1 MAYLVERLPN
11 LQEGLSKD
19 GGEQHMVVGAWLL
32 PSTQEV
38 EAGGSEVQGHPWPC
52 SKLGASLSYMRPC
65 VAKERD
71 LLSVLG
77 NIVILPWQGCS
88 PW

>member
-38 EAGGSEVQGHPWPC
+38 EAGGSEVQGHPWMQ
-52 SKLGASLSYMRPC
+52 SEL
-65 VAKERD
+65 
-71 LLSVLG
+71 
-77 NIVILPWQGCS
+77 
-88 PW
+88 